1 MSKEKTEETT
11 LSSNITIINEN
22 TIKDKIYIVRDVPVM
37 LDFELAE
44 IYGYETKA
52 FNRQVKNNASKFNG
66 DAFMFQL
73 TKEEF
78 NQILRCKN
86 FTSSWGGTR
95 YLPHAFPEAGVYMLM
110 TVLRGDLATH
120 QTRALILTFQAMKDY
135 IINNQGLL
143 AQHDYLQLSMRVSD
157 TQQAVQ
163 DIRSQLLDQGEKL
176 NTLFGQM
183 QDTVKRSELSPIILD
198 FSNSAEQSEFV
209 FLEGQALTAAEG
221 YRSIYKQA
229 KKTIHIVD
237 DYIDS
242 KTLHLLQVV
251 QPGTTITI
259 FSDNNYGKL
268 KASDY
273 NDFQT
278 ETPNISITF
287 IQTQKKSHDRF
298 IILDHNTPDEQIFLC
313 GASSKDAGKR
323 MTAIMKFTDGTVK
336 TSLSGVVTQMLS
348 NPALILR

>member
-11 LSSNITIINEN
+11 LSSDITIINEN
-22 TIKDKIYIVRDVPVM
+22 TIKDKIYIVRSVQVM
-37 LDFELAE
+37 LDFELSE
-44 IYGYETKA
+44 IYGYSTSA
-52 FNRQVKNNASKFNG
+52 FNQQVKRNVSRFP
-66 DAFMFQL
+66 DDFRFQL
-73 TKEEF
+73 TSEEF
-78 NQILRCKN
+78 QNLLSQN
-86 FTSSWGGTR
+86 VTASWGGDRRTTPWA
-95 YLPHAFPEAGVYMLM
+95 YTESGIYMLM
-110 TVLRGDLATH
+110 SVLKGDLAER
-120 QTRALILTFQAMKDY
+120 QSIALIRTFKAMKDY

-259 FSDNNYGKL
+259 FSDNNYRKL

-273 NDFQT
+273 TDFQT

-287 IQTQKKSHDRF
+287 IQTQRIAHDRF

-336 TSLSGVVTQMLS
+336 NSLSGVVTQMLS